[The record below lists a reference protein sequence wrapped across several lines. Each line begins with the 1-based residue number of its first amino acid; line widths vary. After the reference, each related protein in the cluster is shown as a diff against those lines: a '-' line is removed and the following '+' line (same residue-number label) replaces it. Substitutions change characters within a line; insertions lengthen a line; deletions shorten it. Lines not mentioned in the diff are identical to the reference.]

1 MKTDIHPKYFDEAV
15 VKCANCKN
23 EFKTGATIEE
33 IHIEICSKCHPFY
46 TGGKNVLLDV
56 EGRVDKFRQKISGAK
71 GRVKKEKSK
80 KTLEEK
86 VNEEISLQLKK
97 AEEKEEKAEAKRL
110 AKKTKKE
117 E

>member
-15 VKCANCKN
+15 VKYANCKN

-56 EGRVDKFRQKISGAK
+56 EGRVDKFRQKITGAK
-71 GRVKKEKSK
+71 GRVKRKNLRK
-80 KTLEEK
+80 L
-86 VNEEISLQLKK
+86 LKK
-97 AEEKEEKAEAKRL
+97 K
-110 AKKTKKE
+110 
-117 E
+117 